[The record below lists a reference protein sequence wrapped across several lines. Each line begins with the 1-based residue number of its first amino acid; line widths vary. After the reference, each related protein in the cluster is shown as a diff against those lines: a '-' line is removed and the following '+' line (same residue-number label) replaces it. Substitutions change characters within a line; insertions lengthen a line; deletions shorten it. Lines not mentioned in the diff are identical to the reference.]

1 VPRLAGDAREEIKA
15 AALDLFTTR
24 GYGQTSLREVAES
37 LGISKAALYYHF
49 SSKDDLLAALIE
61 PLIRDQQAMLEEVRS
76 GTLTDPHEILGRYFD
91 LCVAHR
97 RLLRGVVNDLQ
108 VLTRLDLIAKTIA
121 WRTQLDEFLVGS
133 RPEDQVRAIVA
144 FGGIQ
149 DCAVLFPDEFAMESV
164 RGAVVDAAL
173 RALLLPSQPDSR

>member
-1 VPRLAGDAREEIKA
+1 MPRLAGDAREEIKA

-61 PLIRDQQAMLEEVRS
+61 PMIRDQQALLEEVRS
-76 GTLTDPHEILGRYFD
+76 GTLADPREILGRYFD
-91 LCVAHR
+91 LCVSHR

-108 VLTRLDLIAKTIA
+108 VLTRLDLIAKMIA

-164 RGAVVDAAL
+164 REPVVDAAL
-173 RALLLPSQPDSR
+173 RALVLPSPPDS

>member
-1 VPRLAGDAREEIKA
+1 MPRLAGDAREEIKA

-49 SSKDDLLAALIE
+49 SSKDDLLAALVE
-61 PLIRDQQAMLEEVRS
+61 PMIRDQQAMLDDVRS
-76 GTLTDPHEILGRYFD
+76 GAIAGPREILGGYFD
-91 LCVAHR
+91 LCVTHR
-97 RLLRGVVNDLQ
+97 RLLRGVINDLQ
-108 VLTRLDLIAKTIA
+108 VLNRLKLIATTIA
-121 WRTQLDEFLVGS
+121 WRTQLDEFLVGT

-149 DCAVLFPDEFAMESV
+149 DCAVLFPDEFAMGSV

-173 RALLLPSQPDSR
+173 RALLLPAA